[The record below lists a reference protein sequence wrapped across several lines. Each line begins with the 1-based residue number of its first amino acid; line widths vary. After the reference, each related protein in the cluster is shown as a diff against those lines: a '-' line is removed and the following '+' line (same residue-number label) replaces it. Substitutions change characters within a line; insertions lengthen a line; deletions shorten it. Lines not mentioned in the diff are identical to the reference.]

1 MFLFPLIPEH
11 LRPLLRNVRNQNT
24 QGISKFLI
32 ENHRFTLWIPSI
44 YEIIMYIQIAIYW
57 WCFGSETYVKI
68 CGCIQLWGEN
78 RLCFNFTEIQKT
90 KWNRFYPTNEHFSH
104 SQKIYTILFMQGKW
118 HFVKNYYKTW
128 KFSGFQKVIISLVI
142 SFKKSEK
149 SVNKLRNT
157 VVKMKKIHFF

>member
-1 MFLFPLIPEH
+1 MFGSKTPRVYP
-11 LRPLLRNVRNQNT
+11 NVEKSRT
-24 QGISKFLI
+24 
-32 ENHRFTLWIPSI
+32 TLWIPSI

-149 SVNKLRNT
+149 SVNKLQNT